1 MELLLPSSYVRTTLL
16 AFLQMRQLRTRHE
29 AAPPSRGREAGTE
42 KEREINGGRA
52 FNLASLGRAAEE
64 REGEYKS
71 I

>member
-1 MELLLPSSYVRTTLL
+1 
-16 AFLQMRQLRTRHE
+16 MRQLRTRRE
-29 AAPPSRGREAGTE
+29 ALSCEQQREEGGREARAE
-42 KEREINGGRA
+42 KESEINGGRA